1 MKKYVYIFGIIT
13 CIITI
18 FLISFLYKKYN
29 KQEQLKTNNVINN
42 SVQTQD
48 NTILEE
54 NTIQDSNNENEI
66 VIDNNT
72 SNNQETSKTV
82 IETIQKES
90 STSKPKTNNN
100 YVNNSTNNSHVK
112 NEVKVQSNQESVT
125 YSEEPKQ
132 EIKQETKEEVKQE
145 ETKENPITINLDKY
159 DRYEKTVGGYK
170 GFKRNDAE
178 IEKLRNLINEAIQEF
193 GYANVTLQV
202 DSSITNTRYFTA
214 NKTNVE
220 NLVYNSEYFTICYY
234 AETEYLINEDG
245 TESVL
250 QVRSYGKVK

>member
-13 CIITI
+13 CIII
-18 FLISFLYKKYN
+18 AFLIGFLHKRHNNKENIKYN
-29 KQEQLKTNNVINN
+29 NAISTIIETENN
-42 SVQTQD
+42 T
-48 NTILEE
+48 TIEE
-54 NTIQDSNNENEI
+54 NTIEDSNNEIILDNSIGSSQEI
-66 VIDNNT
+66 KTAVI
-72 SNNQETSKTV
+72 ETSK
-82 IETIQKES
+82 IES
-90 STSKPKTNNN
+90 NTSKPKTNNIN
-100 YVNNSTNNSHVK
+100 SSTNNNQVK
-112 NEVKVQSNQESVT
+112 NEVKEESNQESTT

-193 GYANVTLQV
+193 GYANIALQV

-234 AETEYLINEDG
+234 AETEYLISDDG

>member
-13 CIITI
+13 CIII
-18 FLISFLYKKYN
+18 AFLIAFLYKKHNN
-29 KQEQLKTNNVINN
+29 KETIKYNNVINTN
-42 SVQTQD
+42 VETD
-48 NTILEE
+48 NNTIIEE
-54 NTIQDSNNENEI
+54 NTIEDSNNENEI

-82 IETIQKES
+82 IETKQKEC

-100 YVNNSTNNSHVK
+100 YINNSTNNNQVK
-112 NEVKVQSNQESVT
+112 NGIIAENKQETKT

-132 EIKQETKEEVKQE
+132 EIKQETKEEVKQK

-159 DRYEKTVGGYK
+159 DRYEKTTGGYK

-178 IEKLRNLINEAIQEF
+178 IEKLRSLINEAIQEF

-234 AETEYLINEDG
+234 AETEYLISEDG